1 MRMILQ
7 QGYGMMALNKEFS
20 GKYNNIEVVLSPRAL
35 QSGQQPQRLK
45 EHANEIKKNGGK
57 ILFDPQ
63 FYQPRTNLDKI
74 LNFPYFE
81 QLDYKTT
88 SFTGEEAKQFSK
100 NVINFQKN
108 TLGVDE
114 YIIPGTFS
122 NSFSEDW
129 IQQQEDLMYGGLS
142 SDIDGVFYQTI
153 SIGSDFVLDER
164 FSDFIGFLVLS
175 KVDGYYLTLRKPN
188 EEPFVSN
195 SVYLYN
201 LLDAILSLKLSG
213 KKIII
218 GYANPQDLMFA
229 SVGLDGI
236 ATGNY
241 QNVRN
246 FNPDMFFMDEEESI
260 KRRSTWYYDN
270 NTFSEFKPE
279 QLALAQNRDKLH
291 LFQPSNDYTAEYLGA
306 NPITSYLWNESM
318 NFKNYLYSMYLNCND
333 ISSSTKKFSF
343 VESMFLEKEKNLK
356 TLFENGIR
364 EGNRTFRA
372 DAFEATLSAFSAIKN
387 DREEDIEELELLV

>member
-20 GKYNNIEVVLSPRAL
+20 SKYNNIEVILSPRAL
-35 QSGQQPQRLK
+35 QSGQRPQRLK

-88 SFTGEEAKQFSK
+88 SFMGEEAKQFSK

-142 SDIDGVFYQTI
+142 SGIDGIFYQTI

-175 KVDGYYLTLRKPN
+175 KVNGYYLTLRKPN

-291 LFQPSNDYTAEYLGA
+291 LFQPSNAYTAEYLGA

-333 ISSSTKKFSF
+333 ISSSAKK
-343 VESMFLEKEKNLK
+343 
-356 TLFENGIR
+356 I
-364 EGNRTFRA
+364 
-372 DAFEATLSAFSAIKN
+372 
-387 DREEDIEELELLV
+387 